1 MLTVFVLGHR
11 GMLGHV
17 VTRFLREKGYEVITT
32 DKRFEASHDCQL
44 LREVSLSGADVIVN
58 CIGKIRQ
65 KTGDPSELFLA
76 NTVLPIQVLQRLSP
90 TQRFVQ
96 ISSDCVFSGFKE
108 GAYMPNEQPD
118 PIDAYGA
125 SKAAGEIVALDHRAT
140 VIRTSII
147 GPEVGSSFGLY
158 AWFVNNP
165 ATKVSGYTNH
175 LWNGVTTLQ
184 LAKTIESI
192 IRTGP
197 RVSDNIYHEIS
208 APVVSKRDL
217 LLSINEIW
225 DLKKEIISVATPHA
239 VNHTLAPN
247 RMTLPEHIAPH
258 IEQQLEEL
266 KEWY

>member
-1 MLTVFVLGHR
+1 MSVFVLGHR

-17 VTRFLREKGYEVITT
+17 VTRYLREKGYEVITT

-76 NTVLPIQVLQRLSP
+76 NTVLPIQVLQRLAP
-90 TQRFVQ
+90 LQRFVQ

-108 GAYMPNEQPD
+108 GAYAPNEQPD
-118 PIDAYGA
+118 PVDAYGA
-125 SKAAGEIVALDHRAT
+125 SKAAGEIVALDPRAT

-147 GPEVGSSFGLY
+147 GPEIGTSFGLF
-158 AWFVNNP
+158 AWYTKNP

-184 LAKTIESI
+184 LAKTIEDI

-197 RVSDNIYHEIS
+197 RVSDMIYHETS
-208 APVVSKRDL
+208 AEPVTKRDL
-217 LLSINEIW
+217 LHAIDEVW
-225 DLKKEIISVATPHA
+225 GLKKEIVPIATPHA
-239 VNHTLAPN
+239 VNHTLGKNRLLRLEHVAPQ
-247 RMTLPEHIAPH
+247 IK
-258 IEQQLEEL
+258 QQLQEL

>member
-1 MLTVFVLGHR
+1 MMSVFVLGHR

-17 VTRFLREKGYEVITT
+17 VTRFLRESGYEVMTT

-44 LREVSLSGADVIVN
+44 LREVSLSGADVVVN

-90 TQRFVQ
+90 LQRFIQ

-108 GAYMPNEQPD
+108 GAYIPLDVPD

-147 GPEVGSSFGLY
+147 GPEIGSSFGLF
-158 AWFVNNP
+158 AWFANNP
-165 ATKVSGYTNH
+165 AKKISGYSNH

-192 IRTGP
+192 IRMGP
-197 RVSDNIYHEIS
+197 KTSSYIFHETS
-208 APVVSKRDL
+208 GDAVTKHDL
-217 LLSINEIW
+217 LLTINEVW
-225 DLKKEIISVATPHA
+225 KMRKEIISVATPHA
-239 VNHTLAPN
+239 VNHTLGRHHLMADADKSP
-247 RMTLPEHIAPH
+247 PIK
-258 IEQQLEEL
+258 QQLQEL